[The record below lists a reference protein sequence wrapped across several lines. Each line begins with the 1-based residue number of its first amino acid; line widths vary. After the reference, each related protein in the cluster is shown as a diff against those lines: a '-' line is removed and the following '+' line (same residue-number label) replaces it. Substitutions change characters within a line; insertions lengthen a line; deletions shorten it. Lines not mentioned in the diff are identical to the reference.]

1 MVRAELAGFGV
12 ELGGLRTAPWKPTG
26 LALIGVDAAGAL
38 LDEALLACADIITL
52 RGARGACL
60 GRGAGPFGGLKTFD
74 FSGWFARQA
83 LLF

>member
-26 LALIGVDAAGAL
+26 LALIGVDAAGAV
-38 LDEALLACADIITL
+38 LACADIITL

-60 GRGAGPFGGLKTFD
+60 VRGAGPFGGLKTFD
-74 FSGWFARQA
+74 FSGWVARQA